1 MCDLHS
7 QHQAC
12 NKCML
17 PECCA
22 ARRDRAHPD
31 DVQRKTKQWN
41 NESKNAQRT
50 HTFLHLQPFK
60 TCFNHTNIFLQ
71 K

>member
-50 HTFLHLQPFK
+50 HTFLHLQAFK

>member
-1 MCDLHS
+1 
-7 QHQAC
+7 
-12 NKCML
+12 ML

-50 HTFLHLQPFK
+50 HTFLHLQAFK

>member
-1 MCDLHS
+1 
-7 QHQAC
+7 
-12 NKCML
+12 ML

-41 NESKNAQRT
+41 NESKNTQRT
-50 HTFLHLQPFK
+50 HTFLHLQAFK